1 MNDYIAWGVL
11 ISVYVFGVAP
21 IIFAPRWC
29 SYTESLKIG
38 LEVSGVIV
46 GFVAFGVIVSLSVR
60 QLMGV

>member
-21 IIFAPRWC
+21 LLFAPRWC

-38 LEVSGVIV
+38 LTASGVMV
-46 GFVAFGVIVSLSVR
+46 GITAFVVIVSLSVR
-60 QLMGV
+60 QLMGG